1 MDPLKN
7 FYNAELIHALADT
20 LSLYEPNFRRDAFQK
35 AVLNNEWE
43 ILELKQRIQTI
54 SLTLNRFLPNDFAQ
68 AAHILTQTAQHFKG
82 FEYIFFPDYIE
93 QFGQNHYG
101 ISVQALEAMTPYSS
115 AEFAV
120 RPLIERYPQK
130 MMAQLLQWAQSENEH
145 VRRLASEGCRPRL
158 PWAKALKKFQHN
170 PHPILPILEAL
181 KQDDSRYVRK
191 SVANNLNDISKDHPD
206 LVLQTAQ
213 KWIGEHPHTDWIL
226 KHGCRTL
233 LKQAHPETLALFGLA
248 KPSHVELSL
257 FNVPAQAEIGASL
270 KMIIALQTPQAKLGK
285 LRVEVCLHY
294 RRANGQLSHKR
305 FKVIEGH
312 YGKEK
317 KIEKYLSFQPL
328 STRRYYPGEHSLTLI
343 INGQPM
349 AEKSFELEGNP

>member
-1 MDPLKN
+1 MDPLKD
-7 FYNAELIHALADT
+7 FYNAKLIQALAET
-20 LSLYEPNFRRDAFQK
+20 ISFYAPNFNGNAFQK
-35 AVLNNEWE
+35 AVLNNEWQT
-43 ILELKQRIQTI
+43 LELKQRIQKI
-54 SLTLNRFLPNDFAQ
+54 SLTLKHFLPKDFAQ
-68 AAHILTQTAQHFKG
+68 AAKILTQTAQHFKG

-93 QFGQNHYG
+93 QFGQDHYD
-101 ISVQALEAMTPYSS
+101 ISAQALEAMTPYSS

-130 MMAQLLQWAQSENEH
+130 MMGQLLKWTQSENEH

-158 PWAKALKKFQHN
+158 PWAKALKIFQQD

-191 SVANNLNDISKDHPD
+191 SVANNLNDISKDHPE
-206 LVLQTAQ
+206 LILKTAQ
-213 KWIGEHPHTDWIL
+213 NWFGQHPHTDWIL

-233 LKQAHPETLALFGLA
+233 LKQAHPDLLALFGFA
-248 KPSHVELSL
+248 KPSHVDLSI
-257 FNVPAQAEIGASL
+257 FNVPAQVEIGSNL
-270 KMIIALQTPQAKLGK
+270 KMIIELQTQQAELGK

-305 FKVIEGH
+305 FKVIEGN
-312 YGKEK
+312 YRKEK
-317 KIEKYLSFQPL
+317 KVEKHLSFQPL
-328 STRRYYPGEHSLTLI
+328 STRRYYPGEHGLTLI

-349 AEKSFELEGNP
+349 AEKSFELVGKP

>member
-1 MDPLKN
+1 MEPLKD
-7 FYNAELIHALADT
+7 FYNAKLIQALAETISFYAPDFNR
-20 LSLYEPNFRRDAFQK
+20 EAFQK
-35 AVLNNEWE
+35 AVLNQEWQT
-43 ILELKQRIQTI
+43 LELKQRIQTI

-68 AAHILTQTAQHFKG
+68 AAHILTKTAQHFKG

-93 QFGQNHYG
+93 QFGQNHYD
-101 ISVQALEAMTPYSS
+101 ISIQALEAMTPYSS

-158 PWAKALKKFQHN
+158 PWAKVLKAFQQD
-170 PHPILPILEAL
+170 PRPILPILEAL

-206 LVLQTAQ
+206 LILQTTQ
-213 KWIGEHPHTDWIL
+213 KWIGEHRHTDWIL

-233 LKQAHPETLALFGLA
+233 LKQAHPDILALFGFA

-257 FNVPAQAEIGASL
+257 FNVPTQTEIGASL
-270 KMIIALQTPQAKLGK
+270 KMTIALQTRQAKLGK

-294 RRANGQLSHKR
+294 RRANDQLSHKR
-305 FKVIEGH
+305 FKVIEGD
-312 YGKEK
+312 YGKRK
-317 KIEKYLSFQPL
+317 KIEKQLSFRPL
-328 STRRYYPGEHSLTLI
+328 STRHYYPGEHRLTLI

-349 AEKSFELEGNP
+349 AEKSFELVDKS

>member
-7 FYNAELIHALADT
+7 FYNAELIHALADA
-20 LSLYEPNFRRDAFQK
+20 LSLYEPNFSRDAFQK
-35 AVLNNEWE
+35 AVLNSEWE
-43 ILELKQRIQTI
+43 MLELKQRIQTI
-54 SLTLNRFLPNDFAQ
+54 SLTLNRFLPNNFAQ

-93 QFGQNHYG
+93 QFGQNHYD

-248 KPSHVELSL
+248 KPNHVELSL

>member
-20 LSLYEPNFRRDAFQK
+20 LSLYEPNFKRDAFQK

-43 ILELKQRIQTI
+43 MLELKQRIQTI

-93 QFGQNHYG
+93 QFGQNHYD

-130 MMAQLLQWAQSENEH
+130 MMAQLLQWTQSENEH

-158 PWAKALKKFQHN
+158 PWAKALKKFQHD

-191 SVANNLNDISKDHPD
+191 SVANNLNDISKDHPE

-233 LKQAHPETLALFGLA
+233 LKQAHPETLALFGFA
-248 KPSHVELSL
+248 KPSHDELSL
-257 FNVPAQAEIGASL
+257 FNVPAQVEIGASL

-294 RRANGQLSHKR
+294 RRANGQLSYKR
-305 FKVIEGH
+305 FKVVEGY

-349 AEKSFELEGNP
+349 AEKSFELVGKP